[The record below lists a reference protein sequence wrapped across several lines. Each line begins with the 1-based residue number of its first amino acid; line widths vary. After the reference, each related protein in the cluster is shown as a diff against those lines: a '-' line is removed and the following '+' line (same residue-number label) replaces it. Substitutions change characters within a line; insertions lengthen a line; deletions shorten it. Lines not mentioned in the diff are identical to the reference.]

1 MLQKTIARTINDARV
16 RTIKAIELKDNEEI
30 RNINNAI
37 DRDSEQGLRW
47 TRVSVMNPTIGCRI
61 AWYFHSIGYLTEYNE
76 TTKYLTVSWE

>member
-1 MLQKTIARTINDARV
+1 MLQATIARTLNDARV
-16 RTIKAIELKDNEEI
+16 KTTQAIESKDREEI
-30 RNINNAI
+30 QNINNAI

-61 AWYFHSIGYLTEYNE
+61 AWYFHSIGYLAEYND

>member
-1 MLQKTIARTINDARV
+1 MLQATIARTLNDARL
-16 RTIKAIELKDNEEI
+16 RTIDAIELKDNEEI

-37 DRDSEQGLRW
+37 DRDSDQGLRW

-61 AWYFHSIGYLTEYNE
+61 AWYFHSIGYLAEYNE